1 MEKMKVQ
8 HVDAQELSSAKEQLK
23 GNMLLS
29 AESTDNRMSRLAK
42 CEIYYN
48 KYLPLEEIVA
58 EIDKVT
64 REDIQMLS
72 RTLFNGNHT
81 TYTFLGPIKKREMP
95 VELLFPA

>member
-1 MEKMKVQ
+1 
-8 HVDAQELSSAKEQLK
+8 
-23 GNMLLS
+23 
-29 AESTDNRMSRLAK
+29 MSRLAK

-72 RTLFNGNHT
+72 RTLFNGEHT

-95 VELLFPA
+95 AELLFPT

>member
-1 MEKMKVQ
+1 LREMEKMKVQ

-64 REDIQMLS
+64 TAGGITIKGLNEMEHAGFTSTVIRGLKAS
-72 RTLFNGNHT
+72 
-81 TYTFLGPIKKREMP
+81 YLG
-95 VELLFPA
+95 